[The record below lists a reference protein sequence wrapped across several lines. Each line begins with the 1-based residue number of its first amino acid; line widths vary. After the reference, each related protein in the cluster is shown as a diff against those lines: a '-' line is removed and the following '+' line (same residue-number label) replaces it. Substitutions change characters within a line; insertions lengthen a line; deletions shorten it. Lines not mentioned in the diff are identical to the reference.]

1 MNICVDFDCRKH
13 LNQSKP
19 LCSWPWISCCHCKML
34 FSLNLGLLRPSSF
47 TWLWHV
53 CSICWRAQSKLKM
66 SDVFCTLVGEQC
78 LFTCNQSFLF
88 ATESN
93 YGCCMQDFAYH
104 LPLSSSLPA
113 LKAVIFHNKAGFPQ
127 RHFMLEQHSYP
138 LLFFILP
145 SLLLDTGLFMW
156 AFDLFC

>member
-1 MNICVDFDCRKH
+1 
-13 LNQSKP
+13 
-19 LCSWPWISCCHCKML
+19 
-34 FSLNLGLLRPSSF
+34 
-47 TWLWHV
+47 
-53 CSICWRAQSKLKM
+53 M

-145 SLLLDTGLFMW
+145 SLLLDTGLFM
-156 AFDLFC
+156 